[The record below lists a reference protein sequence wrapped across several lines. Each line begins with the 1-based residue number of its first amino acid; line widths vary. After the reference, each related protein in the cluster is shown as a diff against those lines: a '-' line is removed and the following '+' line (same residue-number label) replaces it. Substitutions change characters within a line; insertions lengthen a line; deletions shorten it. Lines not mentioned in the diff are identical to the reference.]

1 MSRFNITKIS
11 VVASSYLNIH
21 NDVCPIC
28 KNTLTEPCLDCSVQ
42 NKQTCNTSIGI
53 CNHGFHT
60 HCINTWLENRRTCP
74 LDNQN
79 WGFQKFNKNK
89 NNSLNDADSDDDNSP
104 VVIVRSAR
112 SRGGTGGQ
120 TGGQVGG
127 QVGGGTGG
135 HTYNIFRGHTGFRG
149 GTGGHTANGVG
160 HTGHPRPAVNTGGHT
175 GFRGGAGG
183 AGHTG
188 QTGPAGNTGNFV
200 MTNPP
205 FGANQAGNTGSVSYN
220 LNSINVLTI
229 NNMDSRGNIVNM
241 QELLSEDDTDSDERD

>member
-53 CNHGFHT
+53 CNHVYHT
-60 HCINTWLENRRTCP
+60 HCINTWLKISRTCP
-74 LDNQN
+74 HENQN

-112 SRGGTGGQ
+112 SRGGTGGN

-127 QVGGGTGG
+127 QTGGQTGGQAGGQTGGQVGG
-135 HTYNIFRGHTGFRG
+135 HTYNIFRG
-149 GTGGHTANGVG
+149 GTGG
-160 HTGHPRPAVNTGGHT
+160 HTGHPRPAGNTGGHT
-175 GFRGGAGG
+175 GFRGGAGH
-183 AGHTG
+183 AG

-241 QELLSEDDTDSDERD
+241 PELLSEDDTDYDSDERD